1 MTANKT
7 IYFFILNLFL
17 ISFRMR
23 MEILVEYEHSPSSP
37 IYKLIELTPTGEHQL
52 KVDVFFDGT
61 QIG

>member
-1 MTANKT
+1 
-7 IYFFILNLFL
+7 
-17 ISFRMR
+17 MR